1 MAAANKGE
9 CLPGLLGFVESY
21 SAPWW
26 EGVLLHVGS
35 VLAVCVCVCLS
46 VCLNV
51 RYEVYYISNYTSVC
65 AGDAQA
71 LAGNLGLLTCG
82 GVLPSWPHV
91 PVSRF
96 HCGGWWHK
104 GLGVST
110 EVLKWVGLQ

>member
-35 VLAVCVCVCLS
+35 ALAVCLS

-51 RYEVYYISNYTSVC
+51 RYELYYISNYTSVG

-71 LAGNLGLLTCG
+71 LAGNLG
-82 GVLPSWPHV
+82 VLPSWPHV
-91 PVSRF
+91 PASLF
-96 HCGGWWHK
+96 HCGGW
-104 GLGVST
+104 
-110 EVLKWVGLQ
+110 